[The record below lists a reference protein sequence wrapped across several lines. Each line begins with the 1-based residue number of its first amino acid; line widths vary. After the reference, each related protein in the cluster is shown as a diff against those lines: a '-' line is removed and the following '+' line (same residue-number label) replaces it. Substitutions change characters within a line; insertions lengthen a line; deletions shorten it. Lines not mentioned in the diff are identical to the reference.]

1 MSEKI
6 THTENCVGLLSKG
19 ANAKST
25 KGVLRVI
32 VNDLIVLNNT
42 FLRIRAIILILSF
55 ICILLPIILLKHLLF
70 PWGNPMDLVDQ
81 GRSDRWSNCIVSYN
95 TEKSITIS
103 SCPLCGQE
111 LLILWSYFERRIGTT
126 ILRKLSPSF
135 GPILYITNSKIIR
148 ALDNYSYYIY
158 GSSRIFVG

>member
-1 MSEKI
+1 MIEKI
-6 THTENCVGLLSKG
+6 NPHRYCVGLFSKG

-70 PWGNPMDLVDQ
+70 PEETLWIWWIREGVIADP
-81 GRSDRWSNCIVSYN
+81 IVLYHIIQ
-95 TEKSITIS
+95 KSQLQLAPAHS
-103 SCPLCGQE
+103 GQE
-111 LLILWSYFERRIGTT
+111 LLIL
-126 ILRKLSPSF
+126 
-135 GPILYITNSKIIR
+135 
-148 ALDNYSYYIY
+148 
-158 GSSRIFVG
+158 